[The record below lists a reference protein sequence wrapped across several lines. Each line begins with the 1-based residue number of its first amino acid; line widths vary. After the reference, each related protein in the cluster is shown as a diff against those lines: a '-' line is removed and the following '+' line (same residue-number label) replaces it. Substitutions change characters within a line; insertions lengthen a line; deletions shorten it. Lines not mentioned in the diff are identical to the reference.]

1 MKIIT
6 RPKPCL
12 TASHVR
18 TVEIISGV
26 TSGLA
31 EVGGSVS
38 QARRNGLA
46 GLLGGC
52 DLALELDGTLVDEL
66 QLREVGV
73 EDADDLGDLYGL
85 AIVDT

>member
-1 MKIIT
+1 M
-6 RPKPCL
+6 
-12 TASHVR
+12 
-18 TVEIISGV
+18 
-26 TSGLA
+26 
-31 EVGGSVS
+31 
-38 QARRNGLA
+38 A